1 MKEENKSAS
10 GKDVMGGVI
19 FFAGFILA
27 LIVGWV
33 VFPNLLYSQKTQP
46 MDFSHAS
53 HQDSSC
59 EDCHAFRPD
68 GTFAGIPTTEKCKE
82 CHESAMGNTEDERKL
97 IEDFIQKDLEIPW
110 RNYSWQPDNVFF
122 SHAPHKAKGVE
133 CVQCHRDV
141 SKEKT
146 LPVYKE
152 NRITG
157 YSRETMKMIVC
168 EKCHAERGVNNECG
182 LCHK

>member
-1 MKEENKSAS
+1 MKEENKSTS
-10 GKDVMGGVI
+10 GKGVMGGII
-19 FFAGFILA
+19 FIAGFILA

-33 VFPNLLYSQKTQP
+33 VFPNLLFSQKLQP
-46 MDFSHAS
+46 MEFSHVS

-68 GTFAGIPTTEKCKE
+68 GTYAGIPKIDKCKE
-82 CHESAMGNTEDERKL
+82 CHESPMGNTEDERKL
-97 IEDFIQKDLEIPW
+97 VEDYIQKDLEIPW
-110 RNYSWQPDNVFF
+110 RIYSWQPDNVYF

-141 SKEKT
+141 AKEKS
-146 LPVYKE
+146 LPAYKE
-152 NRITG
+152 NRLTG
-157 YSRETMKMIVC
+157 YSSKTMKMIVC
-168 EKCHAERGVNNECG
+168 EECHAERGINNECE

>member
-1 MKEENKSAS
+1 MKEENKNAS
-10 GKDVMGGVI
+10 GKGVMGGIV

-33 VFPNLLYSQKTQP
+33 VFPNLLYSQKVQP
-46 MDFSHAS
+46 MNFSHVA
-53 HQDSSC
+53 HQDGTC
-59 EDCHAFRPD
+59 EDCHALRPD
-68 GTFAGIPTTEKCKE
+68 GTFTGVPKVDKCKE
-82 CHESAMGNTEDERKL
+82 CHESPMGNTEDERKL
-97 IEDFIQKDLEIPW
+97 VEDFIQKDLEIPW

-133 CVQCHRDV
+133 CVTCHRDV
-141 SKEKT
+141 SKEKS
-146 LPVYKE
+146 LPVFKE

-157 YSRETMKMIVC
+157 YSKQTMGMIVC
-168 EKCHAERGVNNECG
+168 EDCHAERGVNNECG

>member
-1 MKEENKSAS
+1 MKEEKKSAS
-10 GKDVMGGVI
+10 GEGLVGGI
-19 FFAGFILA
+19 LFLAGFILA

-33 VFPNLLYSQKTQP
+33 AFPNLLYSEKTQP
-46 MDFSHAS
+46 MNFSHVS
-53 HQDSSC
+53 HQDSAC

-68 GTFAGIPTTEKCKE
+68 GTYAGIPQTDKCKE
-82 CHESAMGNTEDERKL
+82 CHESALGSTEDERKL
-97 IEDFIQKDLEIPW
+97 VEDYIAKDQQIPW
-110 RNYSWQPDNVFF
+110 RNYSWQPDNVYF

-141 SKEKT
+141 AKEKA
-146 LPVYKE
+146 LPIYKE

-157 YSRETMKMIVC
+157 YSKETMKMIVC
-168 EKCHAERGVNNECG
+168 EKCHAERGVNNECE

>member
-10 GKDVMGGVI
+10 AKGVMGGII

-33 VFPNLLYSQKTQP
+33 VFPNLLFSQKVQP
-46 MDFSHAS
+46 MNFSHVS

-59 EDCHAFRPD
+59 EDCHVFRSN
-68 GTFAGIPTTEKCKE
+68 GTYAGIPQMEKCKE

-97 IEDFIQKDLEIPW
+97 VEDYIQKDQEIPW
-110 RNYSWQPDNVFF
+110 RIYSWQPDNVYF

-141 SKEKT
+141 AKEKA

-157 YSRETMKMIVC
+157 YSKETMKMIEC
-168 EKCHAERGVNNECG
+168 EKCHADRGVNNECE